1 LNRLGLLV
9 HAVACLGIEII
20 GTGILVIGMGF
31 GRPVAPMGSVRIESL
46 GDGRLEAEEPT
57 PGLKTCEDGP

>member
-1 LNRLGLLV
+1 
-9 HAVACLGIEII
+9 VACLGIEII